1 MEALL
6 PTLSVCIWTT
16 LEVPE
21 MAGLWTS
28 EMETGAGC
36 AQQQSHKLHTCN
48 QPAPCPQI
56 WRTSPDTF
64 SVGFMEHFNKK
75 VIKVWREGDTFIKAL
90 TTCIYHQ
97 LLLMSLD
104 DVSLKHK
111 DYPTNMYD

>member
-1 MEALL
+1 MR
-6 PTLSVCIWTT
+6 WR
-16 LEVPE
+16 LEPG
-21 MAGLWTS
+21 ARSSSHINYKHATS
-28 EMETGAGC
+28 
-36 AQQQSHKLHTCN
+36 QH
-48 QPAPCPQI
+48 PCPQI

-75 VIKVWREGDTFIKAL
+75 VIKVWREGDTFIEAL

-104 DVSLKHK
+104 DVRLKHK